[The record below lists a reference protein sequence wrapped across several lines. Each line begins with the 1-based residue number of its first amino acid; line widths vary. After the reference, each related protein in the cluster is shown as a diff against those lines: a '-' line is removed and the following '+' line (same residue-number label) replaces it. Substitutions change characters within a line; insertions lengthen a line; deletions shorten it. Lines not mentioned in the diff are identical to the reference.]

1 MFKIKNKGSRTDI
14 NVVIT
19 FSVVITNKFHPFFL
33 CSFITSEHVF
43 VCKNSWCIH
52 GGIRERSLSYVHGMY
67 TYLYTYI
74 YIYIY
79 IHTYIYIYIYVYIYI
94 YIYHLSNPRSRGSA
108 CKFSISPA
116 SFHGQL
122 PNYWLHVGDL
132 FICHMSLVLVF

>member
-79 IHTYIYIYIYVYIYI
+79 IHTYIYIYIYVYISCI
-94 YIYHLSNPRSRGSA
+94 
-108 CKFSISPA
+108 SI
-116 SFHGQL
+116 FDFEH
-122 PNYWLHVGDL
+122 
-132 FICHMSLVLVF
+132 VLVFSLLLNFVSHFVFINSDA